1 MIKIED
7 NFLNTQVFKNI
18 QELYFS
24 NQIPWTYGE
33 VVYDHELKSDA
44 FKLDN
49 YQFSHLLYSYEQPS
63 SNLFEQVVPV
73 LNSID
78 LATICKVKVNMNT
91 RTSKIVEH
99 GFHTDV
105 PFKCKT
111 SILYLNTNDGYTI
124 FEDGTKIESVENRLV
139 TFDSHIKHTGTSCTN
154 QKVRLVLNINYFAFD
169 PHK

>member
-7 NFLNTQVFKNI
+7 NFLDTQVFKNI

-33 VVYDHELKSDA
+33 VVYDHELKSDVL
-44 FKLDN
+44 KLDN

-63 SNLFEQVVPV
+63 SNLFEQIVPV

-139 TFDSHIKHTGTSCTN
+139 TFDSHIKHSGTSCTN
-154 QKVRLVLNINYFAFD
+154 QKVRLVLNMNYFAFD
-169 PHK
+169 PT

>member
-1 MIKIED
+1 M
-7 NFLNTQVFKNI
+7 FF
-18 QELYFS
+18 
-24 NQIPWTYGE
+24 GE
-33 VVYDHELKSDA
+33 FCFNKA
-44 FKLDN
+44 FIHALITLWG
-49 YQFSHLLYSYEQPS
+49 FA
-63 SNLFEQVVPV
+63 VP
-73 LNSID
+73 ID

-139 TFDSHIKHTGTSCTN
+139 TFDSHIKHSGTSCTN
-154 QKVRLVLNINYFAFD
+154 QKVRLVLNMNYFAFD
-169 PHK
+169 PT

>member
-7 NFLNTQVFKNI
+7 NFLDTQVFKNI

-49 YQFSHLLYSYEQPS
+49 YQFSHILYSYEQPS
-63 SNLFEQVVPV
+63 SNIFEQVVTV

-139 TFDSHIKHTGTSCTN
+139 TFDSHVKHSGTSCTN
-154 QKVRLVLNINYFAFD
+154 QKVRLVLNMNYFAFD
-169 PHK
+169 PT

>member
-7 NFLNTQVFKNI
+7 NFLDTQVFKNI

-63 SNLFEQVVPV
+63 SNLFKQIVPV

-139 TFDSHIKHTGTSCTN
+139 TFDSHIKHSGTSCTN
-154 QKVRLVLNINYFAFD
+154 QKVRLVLNMNYFAFD
-169 PHK
+169 PT

>member
-7 NFLNTQVFKNI
+7 NFLDTQVFKNI

-33 VVYDHELKSDA
+33 VVYDHELKSDV

-63 SNLFEQVVPV
+63 SNLFEQIVPV

-139 TFDSHIKHTGTSCTN
+139 TFDSHVKHSGTSCTN
-154 QKVRLVLNINYFAFD
+154 QKVRLVLNMNYFAID
-169 PHK
+169 PT

>member
-1 MIKIED
+1 MIKIEE
-7 NFLNTQVFKNI
+7 NFLDTQVFKNI

-33 VVYDHELKSDA
+33 VVYDHEFKSDA
-44 FKLDN
+44 LKLDN

-139 TFDSHIKHTGTSCTN
+139 TFDSHVKHSGTSCTN
-154 QKVRLVLNINYFAFD
+154 QKVRLVLNMNYFAFD
-169 PHK
+169 PT

>member
-1 MIKIED
+1 MIKIEE
-7 NFLNTQVFKNI
+7 NFLDTQVFKNI

-63 SNLFEQVVPV
+63 SNLFEQIVPV

-139 TFDSHIKHTGTSCTN
+139 TFDSHIKHSGTSCTN
-154 QKVRLVLNINYFAFD
+154 QKVRLVLNMNYFAFD
-169 PHK
+169 PT